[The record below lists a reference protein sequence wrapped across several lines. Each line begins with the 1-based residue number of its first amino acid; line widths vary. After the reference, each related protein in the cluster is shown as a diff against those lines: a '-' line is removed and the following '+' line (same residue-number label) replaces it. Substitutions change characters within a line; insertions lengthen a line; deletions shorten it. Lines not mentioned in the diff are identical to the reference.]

1 MQKGGCS
8 DPQKGAPSEVCN
20 IYLCGTETFSCEN
33 LTRSTKRVAI
43 ATLFG
48 ALIFV
53 TKALAPSPINKML
66 VVIQALL
73 LALGSLFVG
82 KMGATYVALIGGILT
97 ALWDLALAPFTIF
110 FALLYGLFVDSFFFL
125 FKVDIVEGRV
135 KASRLIAAMTLST
148 LLAGISSYYTTAHLT
163 GLVPRNLVT
172 EIAIMIVGTVSGSV
186 AGYLA
191 SIVWNRYSGKTEL

>member
-1 MQKGGCS
+1 M
-8 DPQKGAPSEVCN
+8 
-20 IYLCGTETFSCEN
+20 
-33 LTRSTKRVAI
+33 
-43 ATLFG
+43 
-48 ALIFV
+48 

-82 KMGATYVALIGGILT
+82 TLGATCVALAGGILT
-97 ALWDLALAPFTIF
+97 ALWNLALAPFTF
-110 FALLYGLFVDSFFFL
+110 LFALLYGLFVDSFFFL

-135 KASRLIAAMTLST
+135 KASRLIGAMALST
-148 LLAGISSYYTTAHLT
+148 MLVGISSYCTTAHLT

-186 AGYLA
+186 GGYLA